1 MELTRAPEYCSFKA
15 CKISRKGGFKQVGA
29 LPRKLLRDLNSTS
42 AFNSPH
48 HIYGVTGLWGDR
60 KLHTM
65 NLFFL
70 LNNLLKFWIVKNAA
84 PQAPGCYL
92 IQAQHPLQTFK
103 VNLRLEKN
111 LRRRESS
118 SVIKIVNVC
127 TVGRTNWQ
135 MHTCI
140 YEKHISQYLCMRGSQ
155 RPQIYSQALNT
166 QKKFLSHLKLSLT
179 DLHPEVWAID
189 SASYSVMYPLPFHH
203 WPGTT
208 KHTVQVL
215 PGAGRSHPA
224 AALSL
229 SKSHLYFRGEKILM
243 PVQDDACGHLETC
256 LREN

>member
-15 CKISRKGGFKQVGA
+15 CKISRKGGFKQVAA

-103 VNLRLEKN
+103 VNLRLEKKSQEKGV
-111 LRRRESS
+111 L
-118 SVIKIVNVC
+118 VC
-127 TVGRTNWQ
+127 DQNCECLYCGQNKLTN
-135 MHTCI
+135 
-140 YEKHISQYLCMRGSQ
+140 
-155 RPQIYSQALNT
+155 A
-166 QKKFLSHLKLSLT
+166 
-179 DLHPEVWAID
+179 
-189 SASYSVMYPLPFHH
+189 
-203 WPGTT
+203 
-208 KHTVQVL
+208 
-215 PGAGRSHPA
+215 
-224 AALSL
+224 
-229 SKSHLYFRGEKILM
+229 HLYIWKT
-243 PVQDDACGHLETC
+243 H
-256 LREN
+256 